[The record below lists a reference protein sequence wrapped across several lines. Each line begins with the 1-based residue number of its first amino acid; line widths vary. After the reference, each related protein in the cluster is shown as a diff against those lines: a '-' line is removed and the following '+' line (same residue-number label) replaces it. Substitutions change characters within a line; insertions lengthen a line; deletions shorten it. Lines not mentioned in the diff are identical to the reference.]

1 MHIEQ
6 SQYLLII
13 PNHIR
18 FIHFISAYKKPFF
31 WYTTTHMTLFI
42 ELGIIIG
49 VAFVVS
55 LLMTFLRQPL
65 LIGYIIT
72 GLLVGPIIAGSISP
86 DTFTLFSEIGIA
98 ILLFTVGLHLSPK
111 TIKEF
116 GKVSL
121 ITGIGQVAI
130 TSLAGYAVAILLGF
144 TQIES
149 LYMGIALAF
158 SSTIIIM
165 KLISDRGDMETLY
178 AKISIGFLLVQD
190 FLAIILLF
198 SIPLIASNT
207 VGASELITT
216 IGLGI
221 GIIASIL
228 FIGFYLLP
236 KINNFIAKNVELL
249 FLFATVWGIGIAGVF
264 MLSGFSIETGALV
277 AGIAL
282 STLPSRHEISARMT
296 PVRDFFIVMFFIVLG
311 SHMTFGE
318 VITLLPHA
326 LILSALVLIG
336 NPLILMTIMG
346 LLGYKKRTSL
356 QTGFTVA
363 QISEFSLILM
373 AMGVTYGHITGS
385 TLSLVTLVGLI
396 TIFGSTYF
404 ILYSDKIYAFLEPY
418 LSVFERKSSQETPLA
433 LQTYNVILFGGNRIG
448 HDFINTLRENEESLL
463 VVDHNPALVKKL
475 ELENINAIYGDA
487 SNFDFLSSLPLS
499 YASMIIS
506 TIPNAETNTLL
517 YKIAKKENEHMTVL
531 VVSHNIEEALQHYNN
546 GIDYVILPH
555 FLGGQ
560 YASELALLIHKN
572 PNRKES
578 TKEAHIQS
586 LESRLLQGHSHPL

>member
-1 MHIEQ
+1 
-6 SQYLLII
+6 
-13 PNHIR
+13 
-18 FIHFISAYKKPFF
+18 
-31 WYTTTHMTLFI
+31 MTLFI

-72 GLLVGPIIAGSISP
+72 GLLVGPIIAGSLSP

-121 ITGIGQVAI
+121 ITGIGQVTI

-144 TQIES
+144 TQTES
-149 LYMGIALAF
+149 FYMGIALAF

-207 VGASELITT
+207 VGASELVTT

-221 GIIASIL
+221 GIIAGVL
-228 FIGFYLLP
+228 FVGFYLLP

-318 VITLLPHA
+318 VVTLLPHA

-418 LSVFERKSSQETPLA
+418 LSVFERKSSQETPIA

-463 VVDHNPALVKKL
+463 VVDHNPALIKKL

-499 YASMIIS
+499 SASMIIS

-517 YKIAKKENEHMTVL
+517 YKIAKKENEQMTVL

-572 PNRKES
+572 PKRKEP

-586 LESRLLQGHSHPL
+586 LESRLLHGHSHPL